1 MSNLLME
8 SIVTLVAEWLSQG
21 EMIKLQGISVLV
33 SVNFKEW
40 QYVAFV
46 DEDDNQVWECTTD
59 EWAGYMYVERSSPA
73 L

>member
-21 EMIKLQGISVLV
+21 EMIKLQGISVLM

-40 QYVAFV
+40 QYVDFV
-46 DEDDNQVWECTTD
+46 DEDDKPGVGVHD
-59 EWAGYMYVERSSPA
+59 RRVGRVHVR
-73 L
+73 